1 MAAASETIE
10 GHGGDGNVKDWRD
23 NNEVDLPEWVAILDP
38 KRKPI
43 DTKALNKEELVAEFE
58 RRFVALLQKSDSI
71 NSLEGWRDVAVD
83 LAFEFHPAFKIKEQK
98 AIPVSGRPISS
109 FQWIIK
115 NAFLSRKRK
124 LERIAEREAAGTR
137 WEGKPTQKGA
147 QAAREISKEWADA
160 QRVARSATRHLS
172 ANASDGIERTPTAK
186 RIQNIAAE
194 RIPFPAEWSAEDYL
208 FNAKSAA
215 RTAARRITEV

>member
-1 MAAASETIE
+1 VT
-10 GHGGDGNVKDWRD
+10 DWRD
-23 NNEVDLPEWVAILDP
+23 GNEVELPAWTKVLDP
-38 KRKPI
+38 RQTPLDAKKLKQDGLI
-43 DTKALNKEELVAEFE
+43 AEFE
-58 RRFVALLQKSDSI
+58 RRFVALLQKSDSTS
-71 NSLEGWRDVAVD
+71 SLEGWRDLAVD

-98 AIPVSGRPISS
+98 AIPVSGRPITP
-109 FQWIIK
+109 FQWIYK

-147 QAAREISKEWADA
+147 QAAREISKELADA
-160 QRVARSATRHLS
+160 ERVARSATRHLS
-172 ANASDGIERTPTAK
+172 AEASDGIERTPTAK
-186 RIQNIAAE
+186 RIQNLAAE

-208 FNAKSAA
+208 FKAKSAA